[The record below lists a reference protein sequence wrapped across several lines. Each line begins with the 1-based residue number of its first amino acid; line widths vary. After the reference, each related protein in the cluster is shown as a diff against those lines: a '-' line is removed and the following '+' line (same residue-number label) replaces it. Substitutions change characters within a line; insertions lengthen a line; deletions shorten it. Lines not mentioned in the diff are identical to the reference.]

1 MSPSRTVEL
10 VTPASAV
17 GAVRTL
23 DLRSADAFAAG
34 RPAGAV
40 RLDAALLNRAAPPSA
55 GLLPDRAAARRI
67 VRSAGLRPGEPVV
80 ALDAGRATEA
90 ARAVWVLHA
99 WGLVEARWL
108 DGGFPAWTAAGLPV
122 ERGAPDPDPDRDP
135 DRVGPDGGAGASAG
149 APDDAGLAPVELVGD
164 NLVTADDLH
173 GELGDPGLRVLDVRG
188 AAEYAGTDVR
198 AAAGGHVPGAIH
210 HEWTDQLDASGRALS
225 PGRLRELMAA
235 LDVRPEH
242 RVVVYCQ
249 SHQRS
254 AVTWVLLR
262 HAGFPDVRGLD
273 GAWSVWGNRPDLPKE
288 TGAPDRPG

>member
-1 MSPSRTVEL
+1 MSSPRTVEL
-10 VTPASAV
+10 VTPASDV

-55 GLLPDRAAARRI
+55 GLLPDRDAARRI
-67 VRSAGLRPGEPVV
+67 VRAAGLRPGEPVV

-122 ERGAPDPDPDRDP
+122 ERGAPDPDALAA
-135 DRVGPDGGAGASAG
+135 GAGGG
-149 APDDAGLAPVELVGD
+149 APDDAGLAPVELVAG

-173 GELGDPGLRVLDVRG
+173 AELGDPRLRVLDVRG

-210 HEWTDQLDASGRALS
+210 HEWTDQLDASGRAL
-225 PGRLRELMAA
+225 PPERLREIMAA

-273 GAWSVWGNRPDLPKE
+273 GAWSVWGNRADLPKA
-288 TGAPDRPG
+288 TGGPGSGGPG

>member
-17 GAVRTL
+17 GDARTL

-55 GLLPDRAAARRI
+55 GLLPDRDAARRI
-67 VRSAGLRPGEPVV
+67 VRAAGLRPGEPVV

-122 ERGAPDPDPDRDP
+122 ERGAP
-135 DRVGPDGGAGASAG
+135 GPDGAGAGADAGAGASPG
-149 APDDAGLAPVELVGD
+149 DAGLAPVTLVGD

-173 GELGDPGLRVLDVRG
+173 AELGDPGLRVLDVRG

-210 HEWTDQLDASGRALS
+210 HEWTDQLDASGRAL
-225 PGRLRELMAA
+225 PPERLREIMAA

-288 TGAPDRPG
+288 TGAPGRAD